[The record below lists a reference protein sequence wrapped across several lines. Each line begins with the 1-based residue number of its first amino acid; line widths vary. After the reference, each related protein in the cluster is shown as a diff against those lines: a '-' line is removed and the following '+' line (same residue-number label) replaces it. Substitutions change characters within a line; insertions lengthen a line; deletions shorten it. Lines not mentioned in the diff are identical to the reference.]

1 MQNEMQNIA
10 EKCLQVCRRF
20 VTMLI
25 RDTFISLL
33 LLAAGAG
40 DQKEDKHMNK
50 YEVTVILSAKLE
62 EEERTAAID
71 RVKSYIERYNGTV
84 GEVEEWGKKRL
95 AYEIQHQADGFYYL
109 INFEGDSET
118 PNGVESELRIF
129 EPVLR
134 YLVVKKA
141 D

>member
-1 MQNEMQNIA
+1 
-10 EKCLQVCRRF
+10 
-20 VTMLI
+20 MLI

-84 GEVEEWGKKRL
+84 GEVEEGGKKRL